1 LKRKPWAVEEI
12 VAAVNEKEAAT
23 VSTDD
28 WSEDWTDD
36 WSEEREGVKTGPW
49 SSPLLWLPVG

>member
-12 VAAVNEKEAAT
+12 VAAVDEKEAAI

-28 WSEDWTDD
+28 WSDD
-36 WSEEREGVKTGPW
+36 
-49 SSPLLWLPVG
+49 